1 MRPIPL
7 LTLERRIGDLMFL
20 RRRSIATGQYVARD
34 VYAMV
39 RNGKECT
46 TPDFFRGCNL
56 RNSKHLRIASV
67 CFAMR
72 RSGVRSP
79 LLHKLTS
86 RLQTLSSIFT
96 LFTQVQDPNIT
107 CDPSPRIKQLP
118 TVARYLRIFQ
128 KQSRLWKVRDLF
140 RVGLTPV
147 LRWTRH
153 AVNVFVV
160 QLKVEPLAR
169 W

>member
-1 MRPIPL
+1 
-7 LTLERRIGDLMFL
+7 
-20 RRRSIATGQYVARD
+20 
-34 VYAMV
+34 
-39 RNGKECT
+39 
-46 TPDFFRGCNL
+46 
-56 RNSKHLRIASV
+56 
-67 CFAMR
+67 MR

-79 LLHKLTS
+79 LRSTNQHP

-96 LFTQVQDPNIT
+96 LFTQVQDQDIT

-147 LRWTRH
+147 LRRTRH